1 MQRQGSLLKKL
12 LTALFERPR
21 LKKAPRRAHQRSTP
35 KLTAR
40 NNNSNKLLRAQLRA
54 RSKKNYIT
62 TDEGPTI
69 DEQLNRL
76 EEDIRRLKIEFDI
89 YFNGA
94 AKRPPY
100 DTKGRVET
108 LIKRL
113 GDDRSL
119 LFAQRYRYNSLAA
132 RYNAFRDLWRRTM
145 TGREEGRDLAST
157 ARANA
162 KQESPEQVRR
172 ETFTC
177 ADAYRDVAT
186 VKSLY
191 DAVVE
196 AKRRCGEPVDDFSFP
211 RFHRLV
217 ASKADGLKEQH
228 GFEKVQFS
236 VEVAGGRVSFK
247 AKGEKSGT

>member
-1 MQRQGSLLKKL
+1 
-12 LTALFERPR
+12 
-21 LKKAPRRAHQRSTP
+21 
-35 KLTAR
+35 LTAR
-40 NNNSNKLLRAQLRA
+40 NTNSNKLLRAQLRA
-54 RSKKNYIT
+54 RANKNVT
-62 TDEGPTI
+62 VENEPTV
-69 DEQLNRL
+69 DDQLSRL

-145 TGREEGRDLAST
+145 TGREEGRDLASN
-157 ARANA
+157 ARAHT
-162 KQESPEQVRR
+162 KRDTSEQIRR

-177 ADAYRDVAT
+177 SDAYREVAT
-186 VKSLY
+186 VKNLY
-191 DAVVE
+191 DAVVA
-196 AKRRCGEPVDDFSFP
+196 AKRKCGEPVDDFSFS
-211 RFHRLV
+211 RFHRLI
-217 ASKADGLKEQH
+217 AAKADGLKAQH
-228 GFEKVQFS
+228 GFEKVHFS
-236 VEVAGGRVSFK
+236 IEVAGGRVRFK
-247 AKGEKSGT
+247 AKGEK